1 MVPIIYANDNG
12 AYFMSCNNSITV
24 GNVRIPSRVF
34 LAPLSGISD
43 QPFRKIVNK
52 YSTGLVYSEMIAS
65 AEVIRSTKQSKRK
78 STLIGEEGP
87 IAVQLAGT
95 EPYLM
100 SEAAKILEERG
111 AHIIDIN
118 FGCPVPK
125 ITNKGAGSG
134 AMKNIDLMIK
144 MAESV
149 VNSSKD
155 TPVTVKMRAGWSND
169 KIISTQAGK
178 LLESAG
184 IQAIT
189 LHPRTSKQRFTG
201 RADWSL
207 IKELKDNISIPV
219 IGNGDIS
226 APEDFAD
233 MIKKTNCDAAMVG
246 RASLGNPWIFS
257 QISDFLK
264 KGAYKE
270 ASLEDK
276 IILCEEHYRLL
287 KEEKNEALC
296 LNLTKKH
303 YSWYL
308 KGFPSAAI
316 WRTKFMSCSNLSDI
330 ETVLQD
336 MKENLN

>member
-1 MVPIIYANDNG
+1 MKLKIQNQ
-12 AYFMSCNNSITV
+12 SL
-24 GNVRIPSRVF
+24 F
-34 LAPLSGISD
+34 LAPMAGVTD
-43 QPFRKIVNK
+43 TVFRKICKKMGANFVYTEFVSANGIIRENK
-52 YSTGLVYSEMIAS
+52 KTLDMMQFGDDERPIGIQIFGDSTSVL
-65 AEVIRSTKQSKRK
+65 SK
-78 STLIGEEGP
+78 S
-87 IAVQLAGT
+87 
-95 EPYLM
+95 
-100 SEAAKILEERG
+100 AKIINERFSPD
-111 AHIIDIN
+111 IIDIN

-155 TPVTVKMRAGWSND
+155 TPVTVKMRAGWSSD

-201 RADWSL
+201 KADWSL

-226 APEDFAD
+226 TPEDFAD
-233 MIKKTNCDAAMVG
+233 MIKNTNCDAAMVG

-264 KGAYKE
+264 KGTYKE

-276 IILCEEHYRLL
+276 ITLCEEHYRLL

-336 MKENLN
+336 MKESLN

>member
-1 MVPIIYANDNG
+1 MKLKIQNQ
-12 AYFMSCNNSITV
+12 SL
-24 GNVRIPSRVF
+24 F
-34 LAPLSGISD
+34 LAPMAGVTDSV
-43 QPFRKIVNK
+43 FRKICKKMGANFVYTEFVSANGIIRENK
-52 YSTGLVYSEMIAS
+52 KTLDMMQFGDDERPIGIQIFGDS
-65 AEVIRSTKQSKRK
+65 ATVLSK
-78 STLIGEEGP
+78 S
-87 IAVQLAGT
+87 
-95 EPYLM
+95 
-100 SEAAKILEERG
+100 AKIINERFSPD
-111 AHIIDIN
+111 IIDIN

-155 TPVTVKMRAGWSND
+155 TPVTVKMRAGWSSD

-201 RADWSL
+201 KADWSL

-226 APEDFAD
+226 TPEDFAD
-233 MIKKTNCDAAMVG
+233 MIKNTNCDAAMVG

-276 IILCEEHYRLL
+276 ITLCEEHYRLL

-336 MKENLN
+336 MKESLN

>member
-1 MVPIIYANDNG
+1 MKLKIQNQ
-12 AYFMSCNNSITV
+12 SL
-24 GNVRIPSRVF
+24 F
-34 LAPLSGISD
+34 LAPMAGVTD
-43 QPFRKIVNK
+43 TVFRKICKKMGANFVYTEFVSANGIIRENK
-52 YSTGLVYSEMIAS
+52 KTLDMMQFGDDERPIGIQIFGDSAS
-65 AEVIRSTKQSKRK
+65 VLSK
-78 STLIGEEGP
+78 S
-87 IAVQLAGT
+87 
-95 EPYLM
+95 
-100 SEAAKILEERG
+100 AKIINERFSPD
-111 AHIIDIN
+111 IIDIN

-155 TPVTVKMRAGWSND
+155 TPVTVKMRAGWSSN

-201 RADWSL
+201 KADWSL

-226 APEDFAD
+226 TPEDFAD
-233 MIKKTNCDAAMVG
+233 MIKNTNCDAAMVG

-276 IILCEEHYRLL
+276 ITLCEEHYRLL

-316 WRTKFMSCSNLSDI
+316 WRTKFMSCSNLNDI

-336 MKENLN
+336 MKESLN